1 MGRKLVCLLVLLTGL
16 TASVAAQER
25 LPLPTPDKMTAEQKE
40 AAQLFIKERG
50 EDVTHFGPFVP
61 IMRSPVVAM
70 RGRSLGDYLR
80 FHSAVPSKLREFT
93 IMLSA
98 RMFSQQYEWNFHY
111 PIALKAGVSESVL
124 ESVRIGARP
133 AGMPSDVETVYEFLD
148 ELHRNRSVSDP
159 TYAKTLNLLGDKGLI
174 DLICLDGY
182 FMMIGEIANV
192 DRAPLQKDS
201 TATIL
206 PRIPD
211 NR

>member
-1 MGRKLVCLLVLLTGL
+1 MSHKYVRLFILIASL
-16 TASVAAQER
+16 TAPVLAQER
-25 LPLPTPDKMTAEQKE
+25 LPLPAPDKMTPEQKK
-40 AAQLFIKERG
+40 AAQLFIQERG

-61 IMRSPVVAM
+61 IMRSPEVAM
-70 RGRSLGDYLR
+70 RGRALGDYLR

-111 PIALKAGVSESVL
+111 PIALKEGVSESVL
-124 ESVRIGARP
+124 EAVRIGARP
-133 AGMPSDVETVYEFLD
+133 TGMSNDLETVYDFLD

-182 FMMIGEIANV
+182 FLMIGEIANV

-201 TATIL
+201 KATIL

>member
-1 MGRKLVCLLVLLTGL
+1 MSHKYVCLFVLIASL
-16 TASVAAQER
+16 TAPVLAQER
-25 LPLPTPDKMTAEQKE
+25 LPLPAPDKMTPEQKK
-40 AAQLFIKERG
+40 AAQLFIQERG

-61 IMRSPVVAM
+61 ILRSPEVAM
-70 RGRSLGDYLR
+70 RGRALGDYLR

-98 RMFSQQYEWNFHY
+98 RLFSQQYEWNFHY
-111 PIALKAGVSESVL
+111 PIALKEGVSTSVL
-124 ESVRIGARP
+124 EAVRIGARP
-133 AGMPSDVETVYEFLD
+133 AGMSSDLETVYEFLD

-159 TYAKTLNLLGDKGLI
+159 TYDKTLNLLGDKGLI

-201 TATIL
+201 KATIL